1 MNISILLTIIVL
13 AVICLIFIVKF
24 YSIKYTLKEI
34 EKSINYILEED
45 TNNIIT
51 ISSSDKD
58 IKNLTI
64 NLNNNLL
71 ELRKQK
77 LQYQNGNREIKKV
90 ITNISHDLR
99 TPLTSLTGY
108 IDLIGQEKLSHNQKL
123 YLNIV
128 QNKTN
133 DLINLTKQLF
143 EFSKVIDLDI
153 KLEKENCCINE
164 ILEETLVSFYNI
176 FKEKNIIPSI
186 SICSKKIYK
195 NINKISLIRI
205 FENILSNV
213 SKYSNGDFKVE
224 LNESGIIIFSNTAK
238 LLDSTSVQKIF
249 DRYFSVE
256 NAKDSNG
263 IGLSIAKQLVKLNDG
278 EIYAKYIK
286 DTLFITLCFK

>member
-1 MNISILLTIIVL
+1 M
-13 AVICLIFIVKF
+13 
-24 YSIKYTLKEI
+24 
-34 EKSINYILEED
+34 
-45 TNNIIT
+45 
-51 ISSSDKD
+51 
-58 IKNLTI
+58 
-64 NLNNNLL
+64 
-71 ELRKQK
+71 
-77 LQYQNGNREIKKV
+77 
-90 ITNISHDLR
+90 
-99 TPLTSLTGY
+99 SL
-108 IDLIGQEKLSHNQKL
+108 NQKK

-133 DLINLTKQLF
+133 DLIKLTKQLF

-153 KLEKENCCINE
+153 TLEKENCCINE

-224 LNESGIIIFSNTAK
+224 LSESGIIIFSNTAK

-286 DTLFITLCFK
+286 DTLFITLCLK